1 MTDIS
6 FAPGW
11 PGIAPRWTSSVKTG
25 IGTALNPHSKVWFTV
40 SHGILN
46 EVYFP
51 RVDQACTR
59 DLGLMVTDGAGYF
72 SEEKRHCT
80 FENSPIEPGVPV
92 YNLTNTSRD
101 GRYRIEKQ
109 VFSDPYRHVV
119 LQRITLPR
127 AEREADGL
135 SRVRHPCSSSRELRL
150 RQYRVGE
157 RLQGHP
163 YDVCETGRCHAGIRL
178 FPTLEKILG
187 WIRRLLRRLAG
198 SFAAR
203 PDAVGIHPRTEWKR
217 RADGRN

>member
-1 MTDIS
+1 M
-6 FAPGW
+6 
-11 PGIAPRWTSSVKTG
+11 
-25 IGTALNPHSKVWFTV
+25 
-40 SHGILN
+40 
-46 EVYFP
+46 YFP

-119 LQRITLPR
+119 LQRITFHALKGRLTDYRVYAILAPHLANCGYDNTGWVSDYKGIPMMFAKR
-127 AEREADGL
+127 DGVTL
-135 SRVRHPCSSSRELRL
+135 AFACSS
-150 RQYRVGE
+150 
-157 RLQGHP
+157 
-163 YDVCETGRCHAGIRL
+163 
-178 FPTLEKILG
+178 TLEKTSG

-203 PDAVGIHPRTEWKR
+203 PDAVGIHRAR
-217 RADGRN
+217 RMETSR